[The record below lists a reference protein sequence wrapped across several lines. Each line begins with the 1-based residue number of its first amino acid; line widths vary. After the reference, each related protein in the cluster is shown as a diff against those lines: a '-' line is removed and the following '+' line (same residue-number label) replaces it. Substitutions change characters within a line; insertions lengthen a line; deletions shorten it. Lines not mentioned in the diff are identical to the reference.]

1 MQEGTTRFNGFC
13 FESAILRKMY
23 PKEFDEIVS
32 LFERLPGVGNKTA
45 QRYTFKLLEC
55 DKEELDNII
64 NSINELNKI
73 KKCKR
78 CGFLSTDDE
87 CLICKDHSRNQR
99 QLMVVAN
106 PQDVVAIE
114 KTNSYKG
121 QYHVLN
127 GLISSSKGIFPED
140 LNIDNLLERITQE
153 IEEVIIATSPT
164 MDGEMTALYLDKIL
178 QNKNVLVTRLAHGLP
193 MGSSLDYADELTLT
207 KALDNRRKVEN
218 E

>member
-1 MQEGTTRFNGFC
+1 
-13 FESAILRKMY
+13 MY
-23 PKEFDEIVS
+23 PKEFNEIVD
-32 LFERLPGVGNKTA
+32 LFEKLPGVGSKTA
-45 QRYTFKLLEC
+45 QRYAFKLLEC
-55 DKEELDNII
+55 DKEEIKDIVD
-64 NSINELNKI
+64 SINEINKI
-73 KKCKR
+73 KKCR
-78 CGFLSTDDE
+78 ICGFLCDDDE
-87 CLICKDHSRNQR
+87 CLLCKDSTRNHKQI
-99 QLMVVAN
+99 MVVAN
-106 PQDVVAIE
+106 PQDLVAIE
-114 KTNSYKG
+114 KTNSYRG

-140 LNIDNLLERITQE
+140 LNIDNLLNRITQE

-178 QNKNVLVTRLAHGLP
+178 QSRNVLVTRLAHGLP